1 MTLVIRATCGLL
13 ALGGAL
19 AHAQEPV
26 RPASGTAATATAA
39 PSAPAGY
46 QDRVIEGLAPAED
59 DALDIPYD
67 RSGWPRQL
75 QLDARV
81 GTLAFDDG
89 RRARLGYGVYGLI
102 ETPNHGVLSVDG
114 SVTPGESQ
122 SSLTLGQREL
132 PLPGGWVGHHELGV
146 ISAPANDLARLPSR
160 VLVPT
165 SNLLGLRG
173 EWEHAASGVS
183 LLAAN
188 GEPGQL
194 TSLPASGFQGL
205 GGRRSALGAQWH
217 PGGTD
222 LAASALPAIG
232 RTRLAEPGWTLAVQH
247 ERASGVPAL
256 QLADTTQDAS
266 ATLFH
271 LRHEGAELRT
281 QGQVLRA
288 QNAGQGANGFWVDV
302 DGDEGP
308 RQHGLSVYRLEPG
321 LSWAGLAMPSDVQGA
336 TLRSEWRTRQ
346 WSAEGSYD
354 WLRSISGRA
363 ASGSYASG
371 SARWRLDRS
380 HQLSAGAALRR
391 FDGNAWTSYTDWRWQ
406 NDWGTSGLRLELAG
420 ATRQQGA
427 TREISHDHEWLVPL
441 GWTVSTSLGFGRYGA
456 RTDPGA
462 SEPGGRFWSAALAIN
477 APVGS
482 SAQLR
487 GQFGTEKASNGQ
499 NRHNLNLGGQWR
511 LTPRWSLDGTYTRAI
526 GRSRSVRPLD
536 PLAPIVN
543 DTDTTS
549 DRSFQVVLRYE
560 LSAGSRSVP
569 LGGRASE
576 GGGRIEGT
584 VFFDA
589 NRSGTQDASETGA
602 PGVTVTLDN
611 RYAVRT
617 DAQGRFSFPFVA
629 SGPRNVTVRNETLPL
644 PWGVVDDGQARI
656 EVRLRETTRIS
667 LPVQRAD

>member
-1 MTLVIRATCGLL
+1 MTLAVRATCSLL

-19 AHAQEPV
+19 AQAQAPV
-26 RPASGTAATATAA
+26 QPGAAA
-39 PSAPAGY
+39 PAAAAAY
-46 QDRVIEGLAPAED
+46 QDRVIEGLPPASED
-59 DALDIPYD
+59 DPDLDTPYD
-67 RSGWPRQL
+67 RTGWPRFL
-75 QLDARV
+75 RLETRL
-81 GTLAFDDG
+81 GTPAFDDD
-89 RRARLGYGVYGLI
+89 REARLAYAIYGLI
-102 ETPNHGVLSVDG
+102 ETPNHGVLSIDG

-122 SSLTLGQREL
+122 SSLTVRQREL

-146 ISAPANDLARLPSR
+146 INAPLNAVARLPSR
-160 VLVPT
+160 VQVPS

-194 TSLPASGFQGL
+194 TSLPASGFEGL

-217 PGGTD
+217 LGGTD
-222 LAASALPAIG
+222 RGTTTPPAVG
-232 RTRLAEPGWTLAVQH
+232 PGTDETGWTLAVQH
-247 ERASGVPAL
+247 ERASGIPAL
-256 QLADTTQDAS
+256 QLADGALATQDAS
-266 ATLFH
+266 ATLLH
-271 LRHEGAELRT
+271 LRHEAADLRT
-281 QGQVLRA
+281 QGQLLRA
-288 QNAGQGANGFWVDV
+288 QNAGQGANGFWIDI
-302 DGDEGP
+302 DGKEGP
-308 RQHGLSVYRLEPG
+308 RQHGLSIYRLEPG

-336 TLRSEWRTRQ
+336 TVRSEWRTRQ

-363 ASGSYASG
+363 ASGSYASA

-380 HQLSAGAALRR
+380 NQLSAGAALRR

-406 NDWGTSGLRLELAG
+406 NDWGTSGLRLELAS

-427 TREISHDHEWLVPL
+427 TREISHDQEWLVPQ
-441 GWTVSTSLGFGRYGA
+441 GWTVSTSLGLGRYGA
-456 RTDPGA
+456 RTDSSA
-462 SEPGGRFWSAALAIN
+462 SEPAGRFWSAALAIN
-477 APVGS
+477 APIS
-482 SAQLR
+482 SHASAR
-487 GQFGTEKASNGQ
+487 GQWGTEKASNGQ
-499 NRHNLNLGGQWR
+499 NRHNLNLGAQWR
-511 LTPRWSLDGTYTRAI
+511 LTPRWSLDGNYTRAI
-526 GRSRSVRPLD
+526 GRSRSARPLD

-543 DTDTTS
+543 DTDTSS

-560 LSAGSRSVP
+560 ISAGSRSVP

-576 GGGRIEGT
+576 GGGRVEGT

-629 SGPRNVTVRNETLPL
+629 SGPRTVTVRNESLPL
-644 PWGVVDDGQARI
+644 PWSVVDEGQARVD
-656 EVRLRETTRIS
+656 VRLRETTQLS
-667 LPVQRAD
+667 LPVQRSD